1 MLLDIYS
8 QFFQILELSLFTS
21 LYFVFPVHLS
31 EYTEQIKRCTQN
43 RDKRPKLVKY
53 FGKCSTLEVWQGS
66 ENASEINTRI
76 TAKSSLIFLLDSNN
90 TMMYLSWVLSI
101 SFLAEIICLSGKDTY
116 QTSPY
121 CYQKKCPKH
130 KLIYDGSSYD
140 VICYQNAQWV
150 ETKTNPESGAY
161 GDISKSNY
169 TVAKKMIKV
178 NLKRHKTHL
187 KTTRVFYSEIT

>member
-1 MLLDIYS
+1 
-8 QFFQILELSLFTS
+8 
-21 LYFVFPVHLS
+21 
-31 EYTEQIKRCTQN
+31 
-43 RDKRPKLVKY
+43 
-53 FGKCSTLEVWQGS
+53 
-66 ENASEINTRI
+66 
-76 TAKSSLIFLLDSNN
+76 
-90 TMMYLSWVLSI
+90 MMYLFWVLLI
-101 SFLAEIICLSGKDTY
+101 LFLAGISCLSGKDTY
-116 QTSPY
+116 QTSSY
-121 CYQKKCPKH
+121 CYQKKCPKY